1 MSWPDDDI
9 EELVKGERPTLLEA
23 EKGNEVIEALNVLG
37 NMTIESGHMNDVQY
51 SADGVKIIYDPSV
64 PYGMDEDV
72 YVLKA
77 DDPSIKL
84 KLVFSDGTLL
94 GVFEEASEWVDH
106 DHDHDSPPRRM
117 GLRDRLLGVLVW
129 EI

>member
-1 MSWPDDDI
+1 VSWPDDDI

-94 GVFEEASEWVDH
+94 GVFEEASEWVEKEITICEDG
-106 DHDHDSPPRRM
+106 SPATYTF
-117 GLRDRLLGVLVW
+117 LVKA
-129 EI
+129 

>member
-23 EKGNEVIEALNVLG
+23 EKGNEVIDSLNVLR
-37 NMTIESGHMNDVQY
+37 NMTIESGHRNDVQY
-51 SADGVKIIYDPSV
+51 SEDGVKIIYDPSV

-84 KLVFSDGTLL
+84 KLVFEDGTLL
-94 GVFEEASEWVDH
+94 GVFEETSEWVEKEITICEDGTSV
-106 DHDHDSPPRRM
+106 DYTF
-117 GLRDRLLGVLVW
+117 LVKS
-129 EI
+129 